1 MKPLLTLLLLLILA
15 TASAQTIANPPT
27 ARFPQLHPCKMEGV
41 ADSLLCGDYPV
52 FENRDSRKGRRIN
65 LHVVVIP
72 AKMPRAGA
80 APIFY
85 IEGGPGVAASSNA
98 AFFTDSLVPYR
109 QYHDIV
115 LVDIRGTGK
124 SNPLHC
130 PSLQVKGDLSQQFEE
145 MYPVSQVSAC
155 YDSLSARADLKQYT
169 TTNAVRDLEDL
180 RRWLGLGKINIYG
193 LSYGTRVALAYMK
206 MFPSSIASCI
216 LWSPLPTYARM
227 PLYFARDAQQTLDRL
242 FADCKNDPSC
252 NGAFPALA
260 GEFEALKNRWKAGPM
275 RVSRPEASGQSR
287 ELSIPWDAF
296 QTKIRSLLYAPA
308 GLRQV
313 PYLVHQAFIGNLE
326 PFIALYPSGPD
337 TSQFLAEGFYLC
349 VTCTEDVPFIDTA
362 EIAPLAAHTFMGSY
376 RVSQQRQA
384 CAHWSRGKIPKGFF
398 DPVKSKIPTLILSGS
413 YDPVTPTA
421 SAREIASHL
430 SNCTLVL
437 IPEMGHVIDGLSNAS
452 CFDELCLRFI
462 DNPRSPGLSQDC
474 IQQMKPG
481 RYKID

>member
-1 MKPLLTLLLLLILA
+1 M
-15 TASAQTIANPPT
+15 
-27 ARFPQLHPCKMEGV
+27 
-41 ADSLLCGDYPV
+41 
-52 FENRDSRKGRRIN
+52 
-65 LHVVVIP
+65 
-72 AKMPRAGA
+72 
-80 APIFY
+80 
-85 IEGGPGVAASSNA
+85 
-98 AFFTDSLVPYR
+98 
-109 QYHDIV
+109 IV
-115 LVDIRGTGK
+115 
-124 SNPLHC
+124 
-130 PSLQVKGDLSQQFEE
+130 DL
-145 MYPVSQVSAC
+145 P
-155 YDSLSARADLKQYT
+155 DT

-349 VTCTEDVPFIDTA
+349 VTCTEA
-362 EIAPLAAHTFMGSY
+362 EAVQLLIRLVTNRGMSFSGYWRGPYWFEDRVTITGRSVEAWWERAIRSLAA
-376 RVSQQRQA
+376 
-384 CAHWSRGKIPKGFF
+384 F
-398 DPVKSKIPTLILSGS
+398 D
-413 YDPVTPTA
+413 A
-421 SAREIASHL
+421 E
-430 SNCTLVL
+430 
-437 IPEMGHVIDGLSNAS
+437 
-452 CFDELCLRFI
+452 
-462 DNPRSPGLSQDC
+462 
-474 IQQMKPG
+474 
-481 RYKID
+481 